1 MVTCKHDINWL
12 IFFLKIKSANVKLF
26 CDILLIHPI
35 PVSCLG
41 NPLYDF
47 FIGRE
52 LNPRIGNFDLKYF
65 CELRPG
71 LIGWVSWPVG
81 GMEEYGDALLNHEP
95 KLNKDSNEW
104 HKIKADF
111 AESVMSCL

>member
-1 MVTCKHDINWL
+1 MLVFVYQQTSNPDQMSTLNFTLTTLNVT
-12 IFFLKIKSANVKLF
+12 LKTLNLSPS
-26 CDILLIHPI
+26 LLS
-35 PVSCLG
+35 VG

-71 LIGWVSWPVG
+71 LIGWVSSQE
-81 GMEEYGDALLNHEP
+81 M
-95 KLNKDSNEW
+95 
-104 HKIKADF
+104 IR
-111 AESVMSCL
+111 

>member
-1 MVTCKHDINWL
+1 MWIMKLLVYRFR
-12 IFFLKIKSANVKLF
+12 IFRGVYNVILDFSGCF
-26 CDILLIHPI
+26 CNAFPL
-35 PVSCLG
+35 CLG

-71 LIGWVSWPVG
+71 LIGWVSYQW
-81 GMEEYGDALLNHEP
+81 LSISSTFLNNA
-95 KLNKDSNEW
+95 KTIYKDRNASM
-104 HKIKADF
+104 A
-111 AESVMSCL
+111 